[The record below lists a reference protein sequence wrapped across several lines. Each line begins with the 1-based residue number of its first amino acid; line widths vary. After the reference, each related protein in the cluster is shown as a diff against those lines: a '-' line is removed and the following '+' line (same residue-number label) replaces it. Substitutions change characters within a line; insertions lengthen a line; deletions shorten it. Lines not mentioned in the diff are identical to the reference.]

1 MATKAPLLL
10 MAQNLELR
18 YQGQRV
24 WQIEQLQWLQ
34 GQCIWLQGQNG
45 SGKTSLMKILGGLQK
60 PSKGQVK
67 LNSSSIRPLQAC
79 CYLHQQ
85 PYMFNT
91 SVKRNLE
98 LAAQG
103 KKLELQPGKE
113 AVLAALHWS
122 QLEAQAEQPARTLSG
137 GERQRLALARARLV
151 QPLFWLLDEPTAN
164 LDSEAVQKLAQLVSD
179 LKQQGSALLI
189 TSHQA
194 NPVTELCNSHW
205 LLNNGGLENRH
216 QETP

>member
-1 MATKAPLLL
+1 MTAKASLHLQ
-10 MAQNLELR
+10 ARNLELCF
-18 YQGQRV
+18 QGQTV
-24 WQIEQLQWLQ
+24 WQIPELQWLQ
-34 GQCIWLQGQNG
+34 GQCVWLRGQNG

-60 PSKGQVK
+60 PSKGQVE
-67 LNSSSIRPLQAC
+67 LSSSSIRPLQAC

-103 KKLELQPGKE
+103 KKLEAQAGKE
-113 AVLAALHWS
+113 AVLAALRWS
-122 QLEAQAEQPARTLSG
+122 RLDAQAEQPARTLSG
-137 GERQRLALARARLV
+137 GERQRLALARAKLV
-151 QPLFWLLDEPTAN
+151 QPHFWLLDEPTAN
-164 LDSEAVQKLAQLVSD
+164 LDSEAVQILAQLVSD
-179 LKQQGSALLI
+179 LKRQGSALLI

-205 LLNNGGLENRH
+205 LLNNGGLEDEH
-216 QETP
+216 QETT